1 MQNRPPIVVILG
13 HVDHGKTS
21 LLDALLKTSVA
32 TSETGGITQSTRTF
46 QLMTGNREPITFV
59 DTPGHEAF
67 LQMRSRGAD
76 IADIAL
82 LVIAGND
89 GVMPQT
95 KESIATIKT
104 AGIPTIV
111 VVTKADL
118 PEFNVDKIKSQL
130 AENEL
135 LVEGYGGDIPLVAVS
150 AKTGDGLSELM
161 EMIHLVS
168 SLQPPTSDPSSPLEA
183 VVLESSLDSKRGP
196 IAVVIV
202 KNGTLVEGQL
212 LYLGQKLVGKTR
224 AITTTSGEKIK
235 GALPSTPAE
244 IMGLTEVLP
253 VGAVVTSEPSSTT
266 LGLRPSPPTA
276 KPRTEGEKLGGE
288 RGVVKIILKA
298 DVAGSLEAVQASL
311 PAGVVVVSAGTGD
324 ILESDVLLAQSTGS
338 DVMGFNTKVSS
349 SVVKLAERDKV
360 KIYTTK
366 IIYELLEKIDLL
378 VHPKETEKIVG
389 KANVVAE
396 FKIDGQHVAGC
407 KCTEGEIKKASQVR
421 LGEKTMR
428 IKSLRLG
435 KTEIESVKA
444 GQEFGAIFSPVVD
457 FKIGDIIIAV
467 EVYG

>member
-13 HVDHGKTS
+13 HVDHGKTT
-21 LLDALLKTSVA
+21 LLDALRETDIAA
-32 TSETGGITQSTRTF
+32 TETGGITQSTRAFQTSGFTF
-46 QLMTGNREPITFV
+46 I
-59 DTPGHEAF
+59 DTPGHAAF
-67 LQMRSRGAD
+67 SQMRSRGGS

-82 LVIAGND
+82 LIVSGVD

-95 KESIATIKT
+95 KESIATIKA
-104 AGIPTIV
+104 AGISTIV

-135 LVEGYGGDIPLVAVS
+135 LVEGYGGDIPVVAVS
-150 AKTGDGLSELM
+150 AKTGDGLSELL

-168 SLQPPTSDPSSPLEA
+168 SLQPPTSDPLIPLEA

-196 IAVVIV
+196 VAVVIV
-202 KNGTLVEGQL
+202 KNGTLVEGQP
-212 LYLGQKLVGKTR
+212 LYMGKKLVGKTK
-224 AITTTSGEKIK
+224 AIAATSGEKIK
-235 GALPSTPAE
+235 EALPSTPVE
-244 IMGLTEVLP
+244 IMGLTEILP
-253 VGAVVTSEPSSTT
+253 VGAVIFSEPKSIVNTS
-266 LGLRPSPPTA
+266 PISPP
-276 KPRTEGEKLGGE
+276 KIGGDQ
-288 RGVVKIILKA
+288 GVVKIILKA

-311 PAGVVVVSAGTGD
+311 PVGVVVVSAGTGD

-338 DVMGFNTKVSS
+338 DVMGFNTKVSN

-389 KANVVAE
+389 KAAILAE
-396 FKIDGQHVAGC
+396 FKIDTQRVAGC
-407 KCTEGEIKKASQVR
+407 KCTEGEIRKTSQIR
-421 LGEKTMR
+421 LGEKTVR

-435 KTEIESVKA
+435 KTETESVKA

-457 FKIGDIIIAV
+457 FKIGDYIIAV
-467 EVYG
+467 EIYG